1 MQLPSHLLITAFIDQ
16 HVSEKHVRKHTLA
29 FLLGSVL
36 PDFPFAVLTLLYSAY
51 YKWFGSLPP
60 NSTSNV
66 MEYLHFELFFRDP
79 VWIIGHNTFHSLV
92 VNISLL
98 MIGVIGMRYRSYW
111 GFTLFWL
118 SAGMGIHTVID
129 VFTHTNDGPLIFF
142 PINWTFRFRSPVS
155 YWEPDHFGAT
165 FMIIEYSVDAA
176 IVTYLLARWMWYR
189 RHNTSAKRW
198 QGWRKLF
205 SRSEEND

>member
-1 MQLPSHLLITAFIDQ
+1 MQLPSHFLITAFIDQ

-79 VWIIGHNTFHSLV
+79 VCSFSEIRSG
-92 VNISLL
+92 LL
-98 MIGVIGMRYRSYW
+98 DTI
-111 GFTLFWL
+111 
-118 SAGMGIHTVID
+118 
-129 VFTHTNDGPLIFF
+129 
-142 PINWTFRFRSPVS
+142 RF
-155 YWEPDHFGAT
+155 
-165 FMIIEYSVDAA
+165 I
-176 IVTYLLARWMWYR
+176 RW
-189 RHNTSAKRW
+189 S
-198 QGWRKLF
+198 
-205 SRSEEND
+205 